1 MFYAEDIYQKNIK
14 YNSEFFFNEKL
25 PMIGCE
31 TDWYTAYAGAG
42 VKEYTVYC
50 QLLQGIMVVFA
61 EELVDIIPLGR
72 MKKAITYKEGIKSF
86 VVLQLPFG
94 YSMREEDISA
104 IRTAIGRDTSYKKM
118 SAELDN
124 ASRTGERLD
133 IWVNNGGQDVFRTWA
148 EKVISILR
156 DCIEPKHIDST
167 VLSITTHI
175 SLRNGKVRVS
185 ELTELFDYTE
195 RTIRRKFM
203 AELGEDPK
211 LYCRVKRV
219 ETTVNRIRSYP
230 YDDISSYMEEC
241 GFVDQSHYQNEFK
254 QIMGTTPGKFI
265 KRVRELQS
273 DTSMGT

>member
-1 MFYAEDIYQKNIK
+1 M
-14 YNSEFFFNEKL
+14 
-25 PMIGCE
+25 
-31 TDWYTAYAGAG
+31 
-42 VKEYTVYC
+42 
-50 QLLQGIMVVFA
+50 
-61 EELVDIIPLGR
+61 
-72 MKKAITYKEGIKSF
+72 
-86 VVLQLPFG
+86 VLQLPFG

>member
-14 YNSEFFFNEKL
+14 YNSELFFNEKL
-25 PMIGCE
+25 PIIGCE

-61 EELVDIIPLGR
+61 ENVVDIIPLGR

-94 YSMREEDISA
+94 YTMREEDILA
-104 IRTAIGRDTSYKKM
+104 IKAAIGRDTSCKKM
-118 SAELDN
+118 SAGVGRETL
-124 ASRTGERLD
+124 TGEQLD
-133 IWVNNGGQDVFRTWA
+133 ISVNNGGQDVFRTWA

-156 DCIEPKHIDST
+156 DCIEPKRIDST

-219 ETTVNRIRSYP
+219 ETTVKRIRSYP

-241 GFVDQSHYQNEFK
+241 GFADQSHYQNEFK
-254 QIMGTTPGKFI
+254 QIMGTTPGRFI

>member
-14 YNSEFFFNEKL
+14 YNSELFFNEKL

-42 VKEYTVYC
+42 VKGYTVYC

-61 EELVDIIPLGR
+61 ENVVDIIPLGR
-72 MKKAITYKEGIKSF
+72 MKKAIIYKEGIKSF
-86 VVLQLPFG
+86 AVLQLPFG
-94 YSMREEDISA
+94 YTMRDEDIAA
-104 IRTAIGRDTSYKKM
+104 IREAIGRDTSCKKM
-118 SAELDN
+118 FAGDGR
-124 ASRTGERLD
+124 APRTGEQLD
-133 IWVNNGGQDVFRTWA
+133 MFVNNGGQDIFREWA
-148 EKVISILR
+148 DNVISILR
-156 DCIEPKHIDST
+156 DCIEPKRIDST

-195 RTIRRKFM
+195 RTIRRKFV

-265 KRVRELQS
+265 KRVRELQQ
-273 DTSMGT
+273 

>member
-14 YNSEFFFNEKL
+14 YNSELFFNEKL

-61 EELVDIIPLGR
+61 ENMVDIIPLGR

-94 YSMREEDISA
+94 YTMREEDIAA
-104 IRTAIGRDTSYKKM
+104 IREVIGRDTSYKKM
-118 SAELDN
+118 FAGGDREK
-124 ASRTGERLD
+124 RTVEQSD
-133 IWVNNGGQDVFRTWA
+133 ISVNNGGQDIFREWA
-148 EKVISILR
+148 DNVISILR
-156 DCIEPKHIDST
+156 DCIEPKRIDST

-185 ELTELFDYTE
+185 ELTGLFDYTE
-195 RTIRRKFM
+195 RTIRRKFV

-265 KRVRELQS
+265 KRVRELQQ
-273 DTSMGT
+273 

>member
-14 YNSEFFFNEKL
+14 YNSELFFNEKL

-61 EELVDIIPLGR
+61 EGLVDIIPLGR

-94 YSMREEDISA
+94 YTMREEDILA
-104 IRTAIGRDTSYKKM
+104 IKAAIGRDASYKRM
-118 SAELDN
+118 SAGVGRETL
-124 ASRTGERLD
+124 TGEQLD
-133 IWVNNGGQDVFRTWA
+133 ISVNNVGQNIFRTWA
-148 EKVISILR
+148 DNVISILR

-241 GFVDQSHYQNEFK
+241 GFADQSHYQNEFK

-273 DTSMGT
+273 DTLMGT

>member
-94 YSMREEDISA
+94 YTMREEDILA
-104 IRTAIGRDTSYKKM
+104 IKAAIGRDASYKRM
-118 SAELDN
+118 SAGVGRETL
-124 ASRTGERLD
+124 TGEQLD
-133 IWVNNGGQDVFRTWA
+133 ISVNNVGQNIFRTWA
-148 EKVISILR
+148 DNVISILR

-241 GFVDQSHYQNEFK
+241 GFADQSHYQNEFK

-273 DTSMGT
+273 DTLMGT

>member
-14 YNSEFFFNEKL
+14 YNSELFFNEKL

-94 YSMREEDISA
+94 YTMREEDILA
-104 IRTAIGRDTSYKKM
+104 IKAAIGRDASYKRM
-118 SAELDN
+118 SAGVGRETL
-124 ASRTGERLD
+124 TGEQLD
-133 IWVNNGGQDVFRTWA
+133 ISVNNVGQNIFRTWA
-148 EKVISILR
+148 DNVISILR

-241 GFVDQSHYQNEFK
+241 GFADQSHYQNEFK

-273 DTSMGT
+273 DTLMGT

>member
-14 YNSEFFFNEKL
+14 YNSELFFNEKL
-25 PMIGCE
+25 PIIGCE

-61 EELVDIIPLGR
+61 ENVVDIIPLGR

-94 YSMREEDISA
+94 YTMREEDIMT
-104 IRTAIGRDTSYKKM
+104 IRAAIGRDTSCKKM
-118 SAELDN
+118 SAGVGRETL
-124 ASRTGERLD
+124 TGEQLD
-133 IWVNNGGQDVFRTWA
+133 ISVNNGGQDVFRTWA

-156 DCIEPKHIDST
+156 DCIEPKRIDST

-219 ETTVNRIRSYP
+219 ETTVKRIRSYP

-241 GFVDQSHYQNEFK
+241 GFADQSHYQNEFK
-254 QIMGTTPGKFI
+254 QIMGTTPGRFI

>member
-14 YNSEFFFNEKL
+14 YNSELFFNEKL
-25 PMIGCE
+25 PIIGCE

-94 YSMREEDISA
+94 YTMREEDILA
-104 IRTAIGRDTSYKKM
+104 IKAAIGRDASCKRM
-118 SAELDN
+118 SAGVGRETL
-124 ASRTGERLD
+124 TGEQLD
-133 IWVNNGGQDVFRTWA
+133 ISVNNVGQNIFRTWA
-148 EKVISILR
+148 DNVISILR
-156 DCIEPKHIDST
+156 DCIEPKRIDST

-219 ETTVNRIRSYP
+219 ETTVKRIRSYP

-241 GFVDQSHYQNEFK
+241 GFADQSHYQNEFK
-254 QIMGTTPGKFI
+254 QIMGTTPGRFI

>member
-14 YNSEFFFNEKL
+14 YNSELFFNEKL

-50 QLLQGIMVVFA
+50 QLLQGIMVVFT
-61 EELVDIIPLGR
+61 EKLVDIIPLGR

-94 YSMREEDISA
+94 YTMREEDILA
-104 IRTAIGRDTSYKKM
+104 IKAAIGRDASYKKM
-118 SAELDN
+118 SAGVGRETL
-124 ASRTGERLD
+124 TGEQLD
-133 IWVNNGGQDVFRTWA
+133 ISVNNVGQNIFRTWA
-148 EKVISILR
+148 DNVISILR

-241 GFVDQSHYQNEFK
+241 GFADQSHYQNEFK

-273 DTSMGT
+273 DTLMGT

>member
-14 YNSEFFFNEKL
+14 YNSELFFNEKL
-25 PMIGCE
+25 PMIGYE

-94 YSMREEDISA
+94 YTMREEDILA
-104 IRTAIGRDTSYKKM
+104 IKAAIGRDASYKKM
-118 SAELDN
+118 SAGVGRETL
-124 ASRTGERLD
+124 TGEQLD
-133 IWVNNGGQDVFRTWA
+133 ISVNNVGQNIFRTWA
-148 EKVISILR
+148 DNVISILR

-241 GFVDQSHYQNEFK
+241 GFADQSHYQNEFK

-273 DTSMGT
+273 DTLMGT

>member
-14 YNSEFFFNEKL
+14 YNSELFFNEKL

-94 YSMREEDISA
+94 YTMREEDILA
-104 IRTAIGRDTSYKKM
+104 IKAAIGRDASYKKM
-118 SAELDN
+118 SAGVGRETL
-124 ASRTGERLD
+124 TGEQLD
-133 IWVNNGGQDVFRTWA
+133 ISVNNVGQNIFRTWA
-148 EKVISILR
+148 DNIISILR
-156 DCIEPKHIDST
+156 DCIEPKHIDGT

-241 GFVDQSHYQNEFK
+241 GFADQSHYQNEFK

-273 DTSMGT
+273 DTLMGT

>member
-14 YNSEFFFNEKL
+14 YNSELFFNEKL
-25 PMIGCE
+25 PMIGYE

-61 EELVDIIPLGR
+61 EKLVDIIPLGR

-94 YSMREEDISA
+94 YTMREEDIMT
-104 IRTAIGRDTSYKKM
+104 IRAAIGRDTSCKKM
-118 SAELDN
+118 SAGVGRETL
-124 ASRTGERLD
+124 TGERLGVS
-133 IWVNNGGQDVFRTWA
+133 VNNGGQDVFRTWA

-156 DCIEPKHIDST
+156 DCIEPKRIDST

-219 ETTVNRIRSYP
+219 ETTVKRIRSYP

-241 GFVDQSHYQNEFK
+241 GFADQSHYQNEFK
-254 QIMGTTPGKFI
+254 QIMGTTPGRFI

>member
-14 YNSEFFFNEKL
+14 YNSELFFNEKL

-94 YSMREEDISA
+94 YTMREEDILA
-104 IRTAIGRDTSYKKM
+104 IKAAIGRDASYKKM
-118 SAELDN
+118 SAGVGRETL
-124 ASRTGERLD
+124 TGEQLD
-133 IWVNNGGQDVFRTWA
+133 ISVNNVGQNIFRTWA
-148 EKVISILR
+148 DNVISILR

-241 GFVDQSHYQNEFK
+241 GFADQSHYQNEFK

-273 DTSMGT
+273 DTLMGT

>member
-14 YNSEFFFNEKL
+14 YNSELFFNEKL

-94 YSMREEDISA
+94 YTMREEDILA
-104 IRTAIGRDTSYKKM
+104 IKAAIGRDASYKKM
-118 SAELDN
+118 SAGVGRENL
-124 ASRTGERLD
+124 TGEQLD
-133 IWVNNGGQDVFRTWA
+133 ISVNNVGQNIFRTWA
-148 EKVISILR
+148 DNVISILR

-241 GFVDQSHYQNEFK
+241 GFADQSHYQNEFK

-273 DTSMGT
+273 DTLMGT

>member
-1 MFYAEDIYQKNIK
+1 M
-14 YNSEFFFNEKL
+14 
-25 PMIGCE
+25 
-31 TDWYTAYAGAG
+31 T
-42 VKEYTVYC
+42 
-50 QLLQGIMVVFA
+50 
-61 EELVDIIPLGR
+61 
-72 MKKAITYKEGIKSF
+72 
-86 VVLQLPFG
+86 
-94 YSMREEDISA
+94 
-104 IRTAIGRDTSYKKM
+104 IRAAIGRDTSCKKM
-118 SAELDN
+118 SAGVGS
-124 ASRTGERLD
+124 AARTGERLGVS
-133 IWVNNGGQDVFRTWA
+133 VNNGGQDVFRTWA

-156 DCIEPKHIDST
+156 DCIEPKRIDST

-219 ETTVNRIRSYP
+219 ETTVKRIRSYP

-241 GFVDQSHYQNEFK
+241 GFADQSHYQNEFK
-254 QIMGTTPGKFI
+254 QIMGTTPGRFI

>member
-14 YNSEFFFNEKL
+14 YNSELFFNEKL
-25 PMIGCE
+25 PIIGCE

-61 EELVDIIPLGR
+61 ENVVDIIPLGR

-94 YSMREEDISA
+94 YTMREEDIMT
-104 IRTAIGRDTSYKKM
+104 IRAAIGRDISCKKM
-118 SAELDN
+118 SAGVGS
-124 ASRTGERLD
+124 AARTGERLGVS
-133 IWVNNGGQDVFRTWA
+133 VNNGGQDVFRTWA

-156 DCIEPKHIDST
+156 DCIEPKRIDST

-219 ETTVNRIRSYP
+219 ETTVKRIRSYP

-241 GFVDQSHYQNEFK
+241 GFADQSHYQNEFK
-254 QIMGTTPGKFI
+254 QIMGTTPGRFI

>member
-14 YNSEFFFNEKL
+14 YNSELFFNEKL
-25 PMIGCE
+25 PIIGCE

-61 EELVDIIPLGR
+61 ENVVDIILLGR

-94 YSMREEDISA
+94 YTMREEDIMT
-104 IRTAIGRDTSYKKM
+104 IRAAIGRDTSCKKM
-118 SAELDN
+118 SAGVGS
-124 ASRTGERLD
+124 AARTGERLGVS
-133 IWVNNGGQDVFRTWA
+133 VNNGGQDVFRTWA

-156 DCIEPKHIDST
+156 DCIEPKRIDST

-219 ETTVNRIRSYP
+219 ETTVKRIRSYP

-241 GFVDQSHYQNEFK
+241 GFADQSHYQNEFK
-254 QIMGTTPGKFI
+254 QIMGTTPGMFI

>member
-14 YNSEFFFNEKL
+14 YNSELFFNEKL

-61 EELVDIIPLGR
+61 EGLVDIIPLGR

-94 YSMREEDISA
+94 YTMREEDILA
-104 IRTAIGRDTSYKKM
+104 IKAAIGRDASYKKM
-118 SAELDN
+118 SAGVGRETL
-124 ASRTGERLD
+124 TGEQLD
-133 IWVNNGGQDVFRTWA
+133 ISVNNVGQNIFRTWA
-148 EKVISILR
+148 DNVISILR

-241 GFVDQSHYQNEFK
+241 GFADQSHYQNEFK

-273 DTSMGT
+273 DTLMGT

>member
-1 MFYAEDIYQKNIK
+1 
-14 YNSEFFFNEKL
+14 
-25 PMIGCE
+25 
-31 TDWYTAYAGAG
+31 
-42 VKEYTVYC
+42 
-50 QLLQGIMVVFA
+50 MVVFA

-94 YSMREEDISA
+94 YSMR
-104 IRTAIGRDTSYKKM
+104 
-118 SAELDN
+118 ELDN

-219 ETTVNRIRSYP
+219 
-230 YDDISSYMEEC
+230 
-241 GFVDQSHYQNEFK
+241 DQSHYQNEFK

>member
-14 YNSEFFFNEKL
+14 YNSELFFNEKL

-61 EELVDIIPLGR
+61 EGLVDIIPLGR

-94 YSMREEDISA
+94 YTMREEDILA
-104 IRTAIGRDTSYKKM
+104 IKAAIGRDASYKRM
-118 SAELDN
+118 SAGVGRETL
-124 ASRTGERLD
+124 TGEQLD
-133 IWVNNGGQDVFRTWA
+133 ISVNNVGQNIFRTWA
-148 EKVISILR
+148 DNVISILR

-230 YDDISSYMEEC
+230 YDDICS
-241 GFVDQSHYQNEFK
+241 
-254 QIMGTTPGKFI
+254 
-265 KRVRELQS
+265 
-273 DTSMGT
+273 

>member
-14 YNSEFFFNEKL
+14 YNSELFFNEKL
-25 PMIGCE
+25 PIIGCE

-61 EELVDIIPLGR
+61 ENVVDIIPLGR
-72 MKKAITYKEGIKSF
+72 MKNAITYKEGIKSF

-94 YSMREEDISA
+94 YTMREEDILA
-104 IRTAIGRDTSYKKM
+104 IKAAIGRDTSCKKM
-118 SAELDN
+118 SAGVGRETL
-124 ASRTGERLD
+124 TGEQLD
-133 IWVNNGGQDVFRTWA
+133 ISVNNGGQDVFRTWA

-156 DCIEPKHIDST
+156 DCIEPKRIDST

-219 ETTVNRIRSYP
+219 ETTVKRIRSYP

-254 QIMGTTPGKFI
+254 QIMGTTPGRFI

>member
-14 YNSEFFFNEKL
+14 YNSELFFNEKL
-25 PMIGCE
+25 PIIGCE

-94 YSMREEDISA
+94 YTMREEDILA
-104 IRTAIGRDTSYKKM
+104 IKAAIGRDASYKRM
-118 SAELDN
+118 SAGVGRETL
-124 ASRTGERLD
+124 TGEQLD
-133 IWVNNGGQDVFRTWA
+133 ISVNNVGQNIFRTWA
-148 EKVISILR
+148 DNVISILR
-156 DCIEPKHIDST
+156 DCIEPKRIDST

-219 ETTVNRIRSYP
+219 ETTVKRIRSYP

-241 GFVDQSHYQNEFK
+241 GFADQSHYQNEFK
-254 QIMGTTPGKFI
+254 QIMGTTPGRFI

>member
-1 MFYAEDIYQKNIK
+1 
-14 YNSEFFFNEKL
+14 
-25 PMIGCE
+25 
-31 TDWYTAYAGAG
+31 
-42 VKEYTVYC
+42 
-50 QLLQGIMVVFA
+50 
-61 EELVDIIPLGR
+61 
-72 MKKAITYKEGIKSF
+72 
-86 VVLQLPFG
+86 
-94 YSMREEDISA
+94 MREEDISA

-175 SLRNGKVRVS
+175 SLRNGKGRVS